1 MTKKEIH
8 KEINRRFYQYVNEN
22 FPEYTIDNSE
32 GYGYIH
38 LIPKRRDDSI
48 EYHQSRHDLCQ
59 YNWASDKSKQDTL
72 KMKLFLNELLTQ
84 YSL

>member
-8 KEINRRFYQYVNEN
+8 KEINSRFYSYVNGN
-22 FPEYTIDNSE
+22 FPQYQIDNSE
-32 GYGYIH
+32 GYGRVY
-38 LIPKRRDDSI
+38 LVANNSDDSI

-59 YNWASDKSKQDTL
+59 MNWASAESKKDVEI
-72 KMKLFLNELLTQ
+72 MEVFLNDLLKQ